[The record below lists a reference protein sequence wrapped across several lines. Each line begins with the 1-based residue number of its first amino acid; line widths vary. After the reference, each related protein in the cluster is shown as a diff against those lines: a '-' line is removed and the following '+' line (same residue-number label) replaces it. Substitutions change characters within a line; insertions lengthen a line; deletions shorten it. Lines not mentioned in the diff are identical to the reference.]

1 LGSNIEKSNL
11 NIIISGYGC
20 CRSEILATRGPLYD
34 IQRFGINF
42 VNMAED
48 ADILVV
54 SGFSSEKGIHNAI
67 DIYKRMRAPRWV
79 FACGSCAISGGRF
92 CGTPQLREEIE
103 RDIKV
108 DMYIPGCPPR
118 PEAFIYAI
126 LRFISENN
134 DNIPAKVKDV

>member
-48 ADILVV
+48 ADILVI
-54 SGFSSEKGIHNAI
+54 SGFSSEKGIHNAS
-67 DIYKRMRAPRWV
+67 DIYKRMRAPKWV
-79 FACGSCAISGGRF
+79 FAWTS
-92 CGTPQLREEIE
+92 QLREEIE

-134 DNIPAKVKDV
+134 DNSPAKVKDV